1 MKLGIFQFAPIW
13 GSKEKNLKKIEGT
26 ISSYSG
32 IDLWI
37 LPELCITGYQFN
49 SKDEIEEL
57 AEEFPLGKS
66 SKVLQELSES
76 TQSAIVIGIME
87 RADNSFFNSAAV
99 FDKGEFLGTYHKI
112 HLFYE
117 EKIWLLPG
125 TETPSIFDINGVK
138 VGVMICF
145 DWIFPEMART
155 LALQGAQIIAHPAN
169 LVLPYCQDAMITRSI
184 ENRVFTAT
192 ANRIGTEVIK
202 GKQPL
207 TFTGKSQ
214 VIDPGGK
221 RLGNLSENEDGVL
234 IVNINPEE
242 ALNKM
247 ITPVNDIFK
256 DRNPSVYQL

>member
-13 GSKEKNLKKIEGT
+13 GNKDENLKKIEDT
-26 ISSYSG
+26 IASYSS

-37 LPELCITGYQFN
+37 LPELCTTGYQFS

-66 SKVLQELSES
+66 SKFLQELSGS
-76 TQSAIVIGIME
+76 TQSAIVIGVME
-87 RADNSFFNSAAV
+87 RANNNFFNSAAI
-99 FDKGEFLGTYHKI
+99 FDKEEFLGTYRKV

-117 EKIWLLPG
+117 EKIWFLPG
-125 TETPSIFDINGVK
+125 NKTPSIFDINGVK

-145 DWIFPEMART
+145 DWIFPEVART
-155 LALQGAQIIAHPAN
+155 LALQRAQIIAHPAN

-221 RLGNLSENEDGVL
+221 RLGSLSENEESVL
-234 IVNINPEE
+234 IADINPEE

-247 ITPVNDIFK
+247 ITPYNDVLK